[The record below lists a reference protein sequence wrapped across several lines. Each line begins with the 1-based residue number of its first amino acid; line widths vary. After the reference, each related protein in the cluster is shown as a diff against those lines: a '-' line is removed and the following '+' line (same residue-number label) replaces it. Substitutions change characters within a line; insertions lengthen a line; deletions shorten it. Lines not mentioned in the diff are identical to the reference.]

1 MKYTPRKH
9 KKQHP
14 AVKGVVLV
22 AAIFILFTLVYSN
35 SARFDL
41 TGSLGAAV
49 GGIDLQG
56 DATGMVE
63 TKVVQHISTPESVK
77 AIYMTACVASTNDF
91 KDRVVALV
99 DETEI
104 NTIVID
110 IKDFSGTIAI
120 DVPNI
125 EMAGEE
131 GTGCRVKDM
140 EAFVKSLHEK
150 GIYVVGRITVF
161 QDPIYAKAHPDQAV
175 QRASDRSVWKDRKGI
190 SFVDVGA
197 REYWDY
203 IMTLSKASYIM
214 GFDEINYDYVR
225 FPSDGDMKNIY
236 FPFSESKIVADP
248 ENGRATAL
256 REFFSH
262 LYNTMKDTDVK
273 TSADLFGMTMTNT
286 DDLNIGQ
293 VLENTIPYFDY
304 VCPMVYPSHYP
315 SGFNNYKDVNAHPY
329 DIVKFSM
336 DAGVRRV
343 NEYKNSTS
351 TPDVGRGKENMNQL
365 QLRPWLQ
372 DNDYPVPYTPAM
384 VRTQIQA
391 TYDAGLNSWL
401 LWDAGN
407 TYTREA
413 LKTE

>member
-1 MKYTPRKH
+1 MKYTPRKR

-14 AVKGVVLV
+14 IVKGVCLV
-22 AAIFILFTLVYSN
+22 ATIFILFTLIYSN

-41 TGSLGAAV
+41 TGGLSAAV
-49 GGIDLQG
+49 GGLDLQG
-56 DATGMVE
+56 EENTVPSVSHIATPD
-63 TKVVQHISTPESVK
+63 QVK

-110 IKDFSGTIAI
+110 IKDFSGTISI
-120 DVPNI
+120 DVPNV
-125 EMAGEE
+125 ELLGED
-131 GTGCRVKDM
+131 GTDCRVKNM
-140 EAFVKSLHEK
+140 EEFVKLLHDK

-161 QDPIYAKAHPDQAV
+161 QDSMYAKAHPDQAV

-190 SFVDVGA
+190 SFIDVGA
-197 REYWDY
+197 RDYWDY
-203 IMTLSKASYIM
+203 IITLSKASYAM

-236 FPFSESKIVADP
+236 FPFSQSKITADQ

-256 REFFSH
+256 REFFSF
-262 LYNTMKDTDVK
+262 LYDSMKDTGAK

-329 DIVKFSM
+329 DIVKYSM

-351 TPDVGRGKENMNQL
+351 TPEVGRGKENMNQL

-372 DNDYPVPYTPAM
+372 DNNYPVTYTPAM

>member
-1 MKYTPRKH
+1 MKYTQRKH
-9 KKQHP
+9 KTKSP
-14 AVKGVVLV
+14 IMKGVVLV
-22 AAIFILFTLVYSN
+22 VSVFILFTLVYSN
-35 SARFDL
+35 SANFVL
-41 TGSLGAAV
+41 SGGLGAAA
-49 GGIDLQG
+49 GGVDLQSEKKE
-56 DATGMVE
+56 DTVPVVAHIATPD
-63 TKVVQHISTPESVK
+63 QVK
-77 AIYMTACVASTNDF
+77 AIYMTACVASTKDF
-91 KDRVVALV
+91 KDRVVSLV

-110 IKDFSGTIAI
+110 IKDYSGTISI
-120 DVPNI
+120 DVPNA
-125 EMAGEE
+125 ELAGEE

-140 EAFVKSLHEK
+140 QEFVKLLHEK

-161 QDPIYAKAHPDQAV
+161 QDPIYSKAHPEQAV
-175 QRASDRSVWKDRKGI
+175 QKMSDRSVWKDHKGI
-190 SFVDVGA
+190 SFVDVGS
-197 REYWDY
+197 RDYWNY
-203 IMTLSKASYIM
+203 IATLSKAAYQM

-236 FPFSESKIVADP
+236 FPFSESNITKDP
-248 ENGRATAL
+248 ENGKATAL
-256 REFFSH
+256 KEFFSY
-262 LYNTMKDTDVK
+262 LYDTMKDTGAK

-304 VCPMVYPSHYP
+304 VCPMVYPSHFP

-343 NEYKNSTS
+343 NEYKNATS
-351 TPDVGRGKENMNQL
+351 TPDVGRGKENINQL

-372 DNDYPVPYTPAM
+372 DNDYPVTYTAAM

-407 TYTREA
+407 TYTRDA
-413 LKTE
+413 LKSN